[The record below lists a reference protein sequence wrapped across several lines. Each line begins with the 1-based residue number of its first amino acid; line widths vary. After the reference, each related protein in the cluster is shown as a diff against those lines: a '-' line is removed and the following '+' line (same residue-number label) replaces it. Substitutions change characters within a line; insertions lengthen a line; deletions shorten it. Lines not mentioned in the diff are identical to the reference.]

1 MGEVNSDDLR
11 KSGYVAHFMLVYS
24 TRAEWGECLAV
35 PGQLELYSAGLAM
48 SSTNDGLGVIPGDLL
63 SFNCLL
69 LPLTFFCILLSQR
82 YGEVISSD

>member
-1 MGEVNSDDLR
+1 MREVNSDDLR

-24 TRAEWGECLAV
+24 TRAVWGDCLAV
-35 PGQLELYSAGLAM
+35 PGQLELSSAVLAM

-69 LPLTFFCILLSQR
+69 LPLTFLHFVKSKIW
-82 YGEVISSD
+82 